1 MPNHSNSD
9 TIALN
14 FLALRQQEFSF
25 DIHRRRLMPGE
36 TSENTYSLPDDPSS
50 IFDEG
55 SRPETFGR
63 YAVSLVARDD
73 FEEIAVGAWTNPWI
87 TLWVLRHALE
97 QVCKSAPLASETELP
112 EDDFAREVAFVL
124 RRHEAGIRDVV
135 WVRPYELKAIGKFGF
150 LAHFSL
156 RVPQDSPVAPKRK
169 LELSL
174 THKNGKL
181 NEDFY
186 LDQFEKIEDFL
197 RRFYGNISS
206 LRLHDGSSVE
216 IDKKLSVLRS
226 FRLSK
231 RTYRFANGREHANPF
246 FGLRDFGPIQ
256 GPAPNSRLVFLFPE
270 LDRAKSQDLFR
281 ALRGDS
287 YPTFP
292 GMQSIF
298 KMNFDRENVSGLPID
313 GFNNGALRDA
323 STLLKAQY
331 PNDRV
336 VPVVLVPMSKH
347 SSDEESDAYFRAKHA
362 FLSEG
367 LASQFVDRKRV
378 DDRTA
383 LKWSVSNIGLAM
395 FAKMGGV
402 PWCLRPSTEG
412 CLVVGIGQSHRIVN
426 RKVERYFA
434 YSVLADSSGM
444 YESIRVL
451 GSSSDPDEY
460 DRSLTRNLRDVLVE
474 HKDRYSSFVLHL
486 TFSMKKREIDAIR
499 ALLKELHNGE
509 FSSGHEFI
517 ALKFNDHNDFL
528 GFSVAHNSRIPS
540 EGAVVPLSKKE
551 FLLWFSGLGTEDS
564 KAPKKP
570 ERPVHVQ
577 ILYPATPLSKDDL
590 RRVLQ
595 DAMNIAG
602 ANWRGF
608 NAKSLPISIYYAKL
622 IAEYYAHFRDA
633 DLPDLNIED
642 LSPWFL

>member
-1 MPNHSNSD
+1 MPNQSNSD
-9 TIALN
+9 RIALN
-14 FLALRQQEFSF
+14 FLSLRQQEFSF
-25 DIHRRRLMPGE
+25 TVHRRRLLPGE
-36 TSENTYSLPDDPSS
+36 TSVDSYSLPDDPSA
-50 IFDEG
+50 IFDETA
-55 SRPETFGR
+55 RPDSFGR
-63 YAVSLVARDD
+63 YAVSLGPSEG
-73 FEEIAVGAWTNPWI
+73 FEELEIGAWTNPWI
-87 TLWVLRHALE
+87 TLWVLRRALE
-97 QVCKSAPLASETELP
+97 EACKSTVLADQTELQ
-112 EDDFAREVAFVL
+112 EGGFTREVAFVL
-124 RRHEAGIRDVV
+124 RRHEAGIREVV
-135 WVRPYELKAIGKFGF
+135 WVRPYELKAIGKYGF
-150 LAHFSL
+150 LVHFSL
-156 RVPQDSPVAPKRK
+156 RVPRESSVAPKRR

-197 RRFYGNISS
+197 RRYYSSISS

-226 FRLSK
+226 STLSK
-231 RTYRFANGREHANPF
+231 RVYRFANGREAKNPF

-256 GPAPNSRLVFLFPE
+256 GIAPDSRLVFLFPE
-270 LDRAKSQDLFR
+270 IDRAKSQDLFR
-281 ALRGDS
+281 ALRGDT
-287 YPTFP
+287 YATFP
-292 GMQSIF
+292 GMQPIF
-298 KMNFDRENVSGLPID
+298 KMDFDRGNVSGLPID
-313 GFNNGALRDA
+313 GFENGDLREA
-323 STLLKAQY
+323 GKLLNSQY
-331 PNDRV
+331 PGDRV

-347 SSDEESDAYFRAKHA
+347 SSEEETDAYFRAKHA
-362 FLSEG
+362 FLSER
-367 LASQFVDRKRV
+367 LPSQFVDRKRV

-383 LKWSVSNIGLAM
+383 LKWSVSNIGLAI

-402 PWCLRPSTEG
+402 PWCIKPSTEG
-412 CLVVGIGQSHRIVN
+412 CLVVGIGQAHRIVN

-444 YESIRVL
+444 YESIRIL

-460 DRSLTRNLRDVLVE
+460 AKSLTLNLRNVLLE
-474 HKDRYSSFVLHL
+474 HRNKYSSFVLHL
-486 TFSMKKREIDAIR
+486 TFSMKKKEIDAIKT
-499 ALLKELHNGE
+499 LLKELHQGE
-509 FSSGHEFI
+509 FNQGHEFI

-540 EGAVVPLSKKE
+540 EGIVVPLSKKE

-577 ILYPATPLSKDDL
+577 VLYPADPLPSEDL
-590 RRVLQ
+590 HRVLQ

-622 IAEYYAHFRDA
+622 IADYYAHFREA
-633 DLPDLNIED
+633 DLPELNIED